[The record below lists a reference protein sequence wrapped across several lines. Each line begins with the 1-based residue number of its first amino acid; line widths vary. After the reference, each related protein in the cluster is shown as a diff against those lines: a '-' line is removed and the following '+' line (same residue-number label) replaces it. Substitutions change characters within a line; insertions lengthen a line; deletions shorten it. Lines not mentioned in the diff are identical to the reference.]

1 MILIRRLRSEIQICS
16 NLASMLCPFCTHA
29 AMRGSEGSNHRT
41 GDSKFRPREFDFCA
55 WIGRRANASSF
66 TLDNTATNIARGLA
80 CGESLEPAYPV
91 TKQLRGSRS
100 RCRQGGLPSFPHPF
114 GVRINRLLTILRR
127 FPGVSIDLRVQG
139 SVIAIK

>member
-1 MILIRRLRSEIQICS
+1 MVRIH
-16 NLASMLCPFCTHA
+16 P
-29 AMRGSEGSNHRT
+29 
-41 GDSKFRPREFDFCA
+41 SKLTREFDFCA

-66 TLDNTATNIARGLA
+66 TLDNTHRLD

-100 RCRQGGLPSFPHPF
+100 RWRQGGLPSFPHPF
-114 GVRINRLLTILRR
+114 GVRINHLLTILRR

-139 SVIAIK
+139 SVIAVKRGLDYRTRSMAFGARLIDLEGLCAR